1 MKESVMNKLGLALL
15 ASFALNA
22 NASVITVQVATTSP
36 SAKASAAAYQLA
48 VDAAL
53 ANPAGYKGSKSLAVY
68 DNLRVE
74 NYFGGLNNNYAFE
87 STINFG
93 VTSAQAGTWNF
104 RTGVD
109 FGYGGAL
116 FVDGVALAYNAHD
129 MWWNNSY
136 GTANGSLQGAL
147 NLAAGNHV
155 MKVYGFEACCDGA
168 MQAQFKAANA
178 AAYKTFAANDTL
190 NAVPEPASLAT
201 FGLGAG
207 AIAFLRRRRKPA

>member
-1 MKESVMNKLGLALL
+1 MNKLGLALL
-15 ASFALNA
+15 ASLALDA
-22 NASVITVQVATTSP
+22 NASVITLQVATTSP
-36 SAKASAAAYQLA
+36 AAKASAAAYKLA

-53 ANPAGYKGSKSLAVY
+53 ANPAGYKGSKSVAVY

-93 VTSAQAGTWNF
+93 VTSAQAGMWNF

-136 GTANGSLQGAL
+136 ATTNGSLQGAL

-155 MKVYGFEACCDGA
+155 LTVYGLEACCDGGQ
-168 MQAQFKAANA
+168 QAQFKAANA
-178 AAYKTFAANDTL
+178 AAYKTFASNDTL
-190 NAVPEPASLAT
+190 NAVPEPVSIAT

-207 AIAFLRRRRKPA
+207 AMALIRRRRRKSA

>member
-1 MKESVMNKLGLALL
+1 MKESAMNKLGLALL
-15 ASFALNA
+15 ACFALNA

-36 SAKASAAAYQLA
+36 SIQANAAAYKLA

-53 ANPAGYKGSKSLAVY
+53 ANPAGYKGSKSVAVY
-68 DNLRVE
+68 DNLRVSD
-74 NYFGGLNNNYAFE
+74 YFGGLNSNYAFE

-93 VTSAQAGTWNF
+93 VTSAQAGAWNF

-116 FVDGVALAYNAHD
+116 FVDGVALGVNTTN
-129 MWWNNSY
+129 MWWNGSY
-136 GTANGSLQGAL
+136 GTINGSLQGAL

-155 MKVYGFEACCDGA
+155 MKVYGFENCCDGA
-168 MQAQFKAANA
+168 MQAQFKAANT

-190 NAVPEPASLAT
+190 NAVPEPVSIAT

-207 AIAFLRRRRKPA
+207 AIAFIRRRRKQA

>member
-1 MKESVMNKLGLALL
+1 MNVRSKLGLALL
-15 ASFALNA
+15 ATLALNA
-22 NASVITVQVATTSP
+22 NASVITLQVATMSSP
-36 SAKASAAAYQLA
+36 AAQTSAAAYKLA

-53 ANPAGYKGSKSLAVY
+53 ANPAGYKGSKSVAVY
-68 DNLRVE
+68 DNLRVK
-74 NYFGGLNNNYAFE
+74 NDFGSISNYAFE

-116 FVDGVALAYNAHD
+116 FVDGVALGFNSHD
-129 MWWNNSY
+129 MWWANDY
-136 GTANGSLQGAL
+136 ARANGSLQGAL

-155 MKVYGFEACCDGA
+155 LKIYGLEACCDGNQ
-168 MQAQFKAANA
+168 QAQFKAANA
-178 AAYKTFAANDTL
+178 AAYQTFSANDTL
-190 NAVPEPASLAT
+190 NAVPEPVSIAT

-207 AIAFLRRRRKPA
+207 AMALIRRRRKSA